1 MVGCVDVVECR
12 KSKVEEEC
20 NKLKLLKEIKNK
32 ENFVCSLLL
41 IDNVQLQ
48 LSAVSSLQDTS
59 AVCLSV
65 AFFPCGLSVC
75 LSDCLS
81 VFFIFPCSNIS
92 YSCVVLIIDDATS
105 LVHSVYSAY
114 SHTIHGTIVYY
125 ILACTYIVI

>member
-65 AFFPCGLSVC
+65 CRFFPVWSICLSVC
-75 LSDCLS
+75 LTVCLS
-81 VFFIFPCSNIS
+81 SSSSPVQIFHIR
-92 YSCVVLIIDDATS
+92 VL
-105 LVHSVYSAY
+105 Y
-114 SHTIHGTIVYY
+114 
-125 ILACTYIVI
+125 

>member
-65 AFFPCGLSVC
+65 
-75 LSDCLS
+75 
-81 VFFIFPCSNIS
+81 FFIFPCSNIS

-125 ILACTYIVI
+125 ILACT